1 MPNEQDKK
9 LANSAAAQNRNEQT
23 NIDGQANSS
32 NAFQTAEDSSNSSV
46 EDEALLNAKVT
57 GVPVVGLGASAG
69 GIEAL
74 MAFFDAMPS
83 DSGLAFVV
91 VLHLD
96 PTKQSQL
103 SSVLGSHTRMPVAE
117 IENGISVHPDHV
129 YVITPNYDL
138 TLDGD
143 TLRLIEPVQPRN
155 RRHPVDVLFKS
166 LSEQRRERTAA
177 IILSG
182 TGTNGTQGLKEIKA
196 TGGLILVQDP
206 NRARFDGMPRSA
218 IGAGLADHVLA
229 ISDMPH
235 ALLRYFRHGYVAAP
249 ESLTSRPAEKR
260 TEIGQVLALLRTQSS
275 QDFRSYKPATLLRR
289 MNRRMSLK
297 GLTDLGSY
305 LDVLRAEPGEVQA
318 LIRELLINVTSFF
331 RDAEAW
337 ATLDET
343 VITQLIADREG
354 GASIRVWVPA
364 CSTGEEG
371 YSIAMLLT
379 ERAEAAGKQFDLK
392 VFASDILDDNLNVTR
407 AGVYPAA
414 SVEMLPAERVRRFF
428 EKLDGSYQI
437 RRTLRD
443 LVVFARQDL
452 LREPPFSRMD
462 LITCRNMLIYI
473 EPEAQRR
480 AMALFH
486 FALRE
491 GGRLFLGSAET
502 IGRANDL
509 FETVSNKWRIF
520 RRIGPTRH
528 DIVSFPLL
536 GGHSASDQTKAPDAH
551 ELPLVRVTETA
562 RRVLLDRYAPAS
574 IMLDQKGRIIYF
586 HGETGD
592 YLKQPSGEPT
602 RDLLAMAR
610 DGLLTKL
617 RGALL
622 KVAGEEQSTN
632 FSAQVRHGD
641 TFRSVLVSVSKLP
654 APQNTS
660 GMLMVTF
667 EPEIHTLRVALPE
680 TREMFGAREREAS
693 SILESELRS
702 TRAELQGTIEQLES
716 VNEEMKAA
724 NEEATSMNEEL
735 QSTNEELETSKE
747 ELQSFNEELHS
758 VNSQLQH
765 KIGELDQT
773 SNDLANLLSGTEI
786 ATVFLDTELRIKWF
800 SPATKQLL
808 ELVSSD
814 IGRPISHFA
823 RKFVDDKLLTDA
835 DMVLEKLAPIDAEIR
850 SNEGKWFVR
859 RVLPYRTR
867 DNRIAG
873 LVITF
878 TDITERRHASE
889 AINEARVYAEAIV
902 ETGRQPLVV
911 LDAEVRVQSANRA
924 FYKLFDLAPDSVVG
938 RSLYNLGKGEW
949 NVPDLRNVVEEI
961 LPKDHQFQDVEFA
974 FGPAASSK
982 RCLLL
987 NARRLIRNGGRE
999 NLILLA
1005 IEDIT
1010 ERKNAA
1016 RHQEMLIGEL
1026 NHRVKN
1032 VLATV
1037 QALMTQTSR
1046 RSALLEDFTDTFT
1059 GRLHALAQAHN
1070 LLVEKEWV
1078 GADVGQIVRDTLAP
1092 YRTNDEARVVVEGP
1106 KLMVRPQV
1114 GVALMMILH
1123 ELATNAL
1130 KYGALS
1136 VPAGRLMVS
1145 WQQDG
1150 AGEAERYHVRWREEG
1165 GPKVTPPSRQGFGTK
1180 LIERSTTHE
1189 LGGEARLDYRE
1200 EGVRCE
1206 LIFPW
1211 AGRQEAPSS
1220 VD

>member
-1 MPNEQDKK
+1 MDNDEDDAEFERNGQSSASNDAPR
-9 LANSAAAQNRNEQT
+9 AAAK
-23 NIDGQANSS
+23 A
-32 NAFQTAEDSSNSSV
+32 A
-46 EDEALLNAKVT
+46 
-57 GVPVVGLGASAG
+57 VPVVGLGASAG

-74 MAFFDAMPS
+74 AEFFDAMPA

-96 PTKQSQL
+96 PTKESQL
-103 SSVLGSHTRMPVAE
+103 SSILALHTKMPVAQ
-117 IENGISVHPDHV
+117 IEDGTG
-129 YVITPNYDL
+129 ITPNYVYVIAPNHDL

-143 TLRLIEPVQPRN
+143 TLRLIEPTQPRS

-177 IILSG
+177 IVLSG

-196 TGGLILVQDP
+196 AGGLILVQDP
-206 NRARFDGMPRSA
+206 KIAGFDGMPRSA
-218 IGAGLADHVLA
+218 IGAGVADYVLPA
-229 ISDMPH
+229 GDMPEV
-235 ALLRYFRHGYVAAP
+235 LLRYFQHSYVAAP
-249 ESLTSRPAEKR
+249 DVPAAKAADTQPEVEQILTLIRAH
-260 TEIGQVLALLRTQSS
+260 SS

-289 MNRRMSLK
+289 INRRMSLK
-297 GLTDLGSY
+297 GLTNLGSY
-305 LDVLRAEPGEVQA
+305 IDLLRAEPGELQA
-318 LIRELLINVTSFF
+318 LVRDLLINVTSFF

-337 ATLDET
+337 TTLDET
-343 VITQLIADREG
+343 VVAQIVADRDD

-364 CSTGEEG
+364 CSTGEEA

-379 ERAEAAGKQFDLK
+379 EAAEAADKQFDLK
-392 VFASDILDDNLNVTR
+392 VFASDILDDNLNAAR

-414 SVEMLPAERVRRFF
+414 SVEALSSERVRRFF
-428 EKLDGSYQI
+428 ERLDGSYQI
-437 RRTLRD
+437 RRSLRD
-443 LVVFARQDL
+443 TIVFARQDL

-491 GGRLFLGSAET
+491 GGRLFLGNAET
-502 IGRANDL
+502 IGRADDL
-509 FETVSNKWRIF
+509 FETVSKKWRIF

-528 DIVSFPLL
+528 DIVSFPVL
-536 GGHSASDQTKAPDAH
+536 GGHPASDQAEASYTH
-551 ELPLVRVTETA
+551 EPPSVRVTETA

-574 IMLDQKGRIIYF
+574 VMVDQKGRVIYF
-586 HGETGD
+586 HGETSD

-610 DGLLTKL
+610 DGLLAKL
-617 RGALL
+617 REAMR
-622 KVAGEEQSTN
+622 KVTAEDQSAS
-632 FSAQVRHGD
+632 FSAQIRQGNA
-641 TFRSVLVSVSKLP
+641 FRLVLVTVSKLP
-654 APQNTS
+654 PPQTNS
-660 GMLMVTF
+660 GMLLVTF
-667 EPEIHTLRVALPE
+667 EPDARGRAPVA
-680 TREMFGAREREAS
+680 REAESEGEREAS
-693 SILESELRS
+693 TALEGELRS
-702 TRAELQGTIEQLES
+702 TRAELQGTVEQLES

-765 KIGELDQT
+765 KISELDQT
-773 SNDLANLLSGTEI
+773 SNDLTNLLAGTEI

-814 IGRPISHFA
+814 VGRPISHFA
-823 RKFVDDKLLTDA
+823 RKFADDKLLRDA
-835 DMVLEKLAPIDAEIR
+835 EIVLEKLAPIEAEIR
-850 SNEGKWFVR
+850 SDTGKWFVR

-878 TDITERRHASE
+878 IDVTDRHRATEE
-889 AINEARVYAEAIV
+889 IDEARIYAEAIV
-902 ETGRQPLVV
+902 ETSQQPLIV
-911 LDAEVRVQSANRA
+911 LDARVQVQSANQA
-924 FYKLFDLAPDSVVG
+924 FYKLFGLIPDKAVG
-938 RSLYNLGKGEW
+938 RSLYELGKGEW
-949 NVPDLRNVVEEI
+949 DVPELRELMEEV
-961 LPKDHQFQDVEFA
+961 LPKDRQFQNVEMA
-974 FGPAASSK
+974 FGSEGSNK

-987 NARRLIRNGGRE
+987 NARKLMRNGGRE
-999 NLILLA
+999 DLILLA

-1010 ERKNAA
+1010 ERKHAA
-1016 RHQEMLIGEL
+1016 AHQEMLIGEL

-1037 QALMTQTSR
+1037 QAIMMQTSR
-1046 RSALLEDFTDTFT
+1046 GSASVEDFTKTFS

-1078 GADVGQIVRDTLAP
+1078 GADVGQIVSDTLAP
-1092 YRTNDEARVVVEGP
+1092 YRTSDEARVVAEGP
-1106 KLMVRPQV
+1106 RLMVRPQV

-1136 VPAGRLMVS
+1136 VPAGKLLVT
-1145 WQQDG
+1145 WHQNG
-1150 AGEAERYHVRWREEG
+1150 AGKAERFHVRWNEAG
-1165 GPKVTPPSRQGFGTK
+1165 GPRVTPPLRQGFGTK

-1189 LGGEARLDYRE
+1189 LGGEARLEYLE

-1211 AGRQEAPSS
+1211 AGRPEASAG